1 MELATKY
8 KPSEIEDKWYSK
20 WMDNKLFHS
29 EPDEREPYT
38 IVIPPPNVTGKLHM
52 GHMLNNTI
60 QDVLIRRAR
69 MLGKNACW
77 VPGMDHASIATEA
90 KVVAMLKEKGINK
103 DDLTREEF
111 LEYAWEWKEKYGGI
125 ILNQLKKLGCS
136 CDWERTRF
144 TMEPDLYD
152 SVLDIFT
159 KLYKDGYIYRG
170 LRMVN
175 WDPEGKTALSDE
187 EVFHKEVNSKLYYL
201 KYQIKGEDDKY
212 ITIATTRPETILGDT
227 AICVHPDDE
236 RYLDLQGKTAIVP
249 ILNRE
254 IPIITDTYVTPEFG
268 TGALKV
274 TPAHDENDFTLGEKH
289 DLDIIDIFND
299 DASLNENAGHLIG
312 ENRFVARK
320 KIAKEL
326 EELGILL
333 KTEDLINKIGYSERT
348 HAVIEPRLSRQWFV
362 NMKLFMKDHPEILDN
377 VMDHT
382 IQFHPAKFGNTYRH
396 WLENIKDWCISRQ
409 LIWGQQIPAWYTND
423 GKIFVAKNAELALE
437 KAQAEI
443 GSHITA
449 SDLKQDDDVFDTWF
463 SSWIWPISVFDG
475 ITKPDNDEI
484 NYYYPTNDL
493 VTAPDI
499 IFFWVARMIM
509 AGYKLKGVQPFKNVY
524 FTGIV
529 RDKQRRKMSK
539 QLGNSP
545 DPIEL
550 MAKYGTD
557 GVRMGLLLSA
567 PAGNDLLFD
576 ESLCEQG
583 RNFSNKIWNAFRLVK
598 GWDIGNND
606 DIFYRESS
614 DLAHQWMEDKIN
626 TSIVQIEK
634 NFEQFRLSDAIMN
647 LYKLVW
653 DDFCSWYLEMLKPKF
668 GDTIPLAD
676 FNRVQANFEKL
687 LLMLHPYM
695 PFITEHLWQN
705 LSDRE
710 NSFIN
715 QQSWPKNT
723 GTEAVDADSALELI
737 RQIRAMRNNMGLSPK
752 ISVELHITSSTAAN
766 YQRFE
771 GIIGKLANV
780 ESFNYKAGTGSKILI
795 GTDEITINFIGV
807 EDKGVD
813 KEEIEKELKRLKG
826 FLFGIE
832 KKLSNTNFVAN
843 AKPEVVEKERQK
855 KADTEQKIASLETE
869 LGG

>member
-8 KPSEIEDKWYSK
+8 KPSDIEDNWYSK
-20 WMDNKLFHS
+20 WMDSNLFHS
-29 EPDEREPYT
+29 EPDEREAYT

-103 DDLTREEF
+103 EDLSREEF

-125 ILNQLKKLGCS
+125 ILNQLQKLGCS
-136 CDWERTRF
+136 CDWDRTRF
-144 TMEPDLYD
+144 TMEPDLYK
-152 SVLDIFT
+152 SVLKTFNQ
-159 KLYKDGYIYRG
+159 LFEDGYVYRG

-201 KYQIKGEDDKY
+201 NYKIVDSDNQH

-227 AICVHPDDE
+227 AICVHPQDE
-236 RYLDLQGKTAIVP
+236 RYLHLHGKKAIVP

-254 IPIITDTYVTPEFG
+254 IPIIADKYVTPEFG

-274 TPAHDENDFTLGEKH
+274 TPAHDENDFALGEKH
-289 DLDIIDIFND
+289 RLDSIDIFNE
-299 DASLNENAGHLIG
+299 DATLNKNAGHLVG

-320 KIAKEL
+320 KMVIEL
-326 EELGILL
+326 EEMGILS
-333 KTEDLINKIGYSERT
+333 KTEEIVNKIGYSERT
-348 HAVIEPRLSRQWFV
+348 HAVIEPRLSKQWFV
-362 NMKLFMKDHPEILDN
+362 NMKLFIKDHPEIMDK
-377 VMDHT
+377 VMDKT
-382 IQFHPAKFGNTYRH
+382 IQFHPAKFANVYRH
-396 WLENIKDWCISRQ
+396 WIENIKDWCISRQ
-409 LIWGQQIPAWYTND
+409 LIWGQQIPAWHTSK
-423 GKIFVAKNAELALE
+423 GEIFVAENADLALA
-437 KAQAEI
+437 KAKTKL
-443 GSHITA
+443 GDHITEN
-449 SDLKQDDDVFDTWF
+449 DLTQDSDVFDTWF
-463 SSWIWPISVFDG
+463 SSWLWPISVFDG
-475 ITKPDNDEI
+475 VIEPDNDEI

-493 VTAPDI
+493 VTGPDI

-509 AGYKLKGVQPFKNVY
+509 AGYKFKGVQPFKNVY

-545 DPIEL
+545 DPIDL
-550 MAKYGTD
+550 MASYGTD
-557 GVRMGLLLSA
+557 GVRMGLLLAA

-583 RNFSNKIWNAFRLVK
+583 RNFCNKVWNAFRLVK
-598 GWDIGNND
+598 GWETGENEDS
-606 DIFYRESS
+606 FYQGSS
-614 DLAHQWMEDKIN
+614 DLAHLWIEDRIN
-626 TSIVQIEK
+626 KSIAQIEK
-634 NFEQFRLSDAIMN
+634 NFEQFRLSDALMN

-653 DDFCSWYLEMLKPKF
+653 DDFCSWYLEMLKPSF
-668 GDTIPLAD
+668 GDAIPQKDLEK
-676 FNRVQANFEKL
+676 VMVNFEKL

-705 LSDRE
+705 LEDR
-710 NSFIN
+710 NSSFIN
-715 QQSWPKNT
+715 QQAWPTNSNSKSIQA
-723 GTEAVDADSALELI
+723 ESALDLI
-737 RQIRAMRNNMGLSPK
+737 VQVRSLRNNKGLSPK
-752 ISVELHITSSTAAN
+752 ISVNIYIDCKEPNN
-766 YQRFE
+766 YKPFE
-771 GIIGKLANV
+771 GIIGKLANADSI
-780 ESFNYKAGTGSKILI
+780 EYSGGEGTKVLI
-795 GTDEITINFIGV
+795 GTDEILIQFIGV

-832 KKLSNTNFVAN
+832 KKLSNTNFIAN
-843 AKPEVVEKERQK
+843 AKEEIVEKERQK
-855 KADTEQKIASLETE
+855 KADTELKITALQSE
-869 LGG
+869 LKG